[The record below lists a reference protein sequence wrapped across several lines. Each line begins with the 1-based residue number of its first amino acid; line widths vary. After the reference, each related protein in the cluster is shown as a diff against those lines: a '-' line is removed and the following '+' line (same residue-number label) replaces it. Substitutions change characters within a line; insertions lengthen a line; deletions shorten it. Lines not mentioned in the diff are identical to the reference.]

1 MKTLNNIAISGLLL
15 SFATA
20 VFAGSPASSVVAVE
34 KSTTPYFVNT
44 VNVGCDMLSR
54 KNPTLRERIGA
65 IDAPISVPGECA
77 D

>member
-1 MKTLNNIAISGLLL
+1 MKALKYIAISGLLL
-15 SFATA
+15 SCSTG
-20 VFAGSPASSVVAVE
+20 VFAGRSASTVVAVE

-54 KNPTLRERIGA
+54 KNPTLRERIGV
-65 IDAPISVPGECA
+65 IDIQISVPGECA